1 MPTVGGMPPLY
12 GTPPPSPSG
21 ALTSASAAASPSASA
36 AAAAAAAE
44 LRAHEGRLQEVMRA
58 GGRAVDETCAIC
70 LGPLEPEE
78 DEAGGAGEVAER
90 RMVLRCGHIF
100 HRGCVGR
107 WSRQSAEC
115 PTCKQPMVLH

>member
-1 MPTVGGMPPLY
+1 MRRV
-12 GTPPPSPSG
+12 
-21 ALTSASAAASPSASA
+21 AAA

-58 GGRAVDETCAIC
+58 GGRAVDVTCAIC
-70 LGPLEPEE
+70 LAPLEPEE
-78 DEAGGAGEVAER
+78 GEVAEGAAEAAEPR
-90 RMVLRCGHIF
+90 VVLRCGHIF

-115 PTCKQPMVLH
+115 PTCKQLMVLD

>member
-1 MPTVGGMPPLY
+1 M
-12 GTPPPSPSG
+12 
-21 ALTSASAAASPSASA
+21 AASPTAA

-58 GGRAVDETCAIC
+58 GGRVIDETCAIC

-78 DEAGGAGEVAER
+78 GEAAEAAELAER

-107 WSRQSAEC
+107 WSRQSEEC
-115 PTCKQPMVLH
+115 PTCKQPMVLD